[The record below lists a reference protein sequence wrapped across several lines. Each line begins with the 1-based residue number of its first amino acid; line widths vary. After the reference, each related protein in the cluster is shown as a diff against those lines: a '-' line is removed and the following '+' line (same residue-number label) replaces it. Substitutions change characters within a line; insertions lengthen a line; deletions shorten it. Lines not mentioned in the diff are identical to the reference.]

1 MIYASPPVLSTPM
14 RDRALTV
21 LVRGFDAKYIDE
33 DELLQHMAK
42 VGTVERVKIV
52 VKEGDG
58 RDHAFVDYFKEDAAT
73 RAVAGL
79 NYSKICTHSKAIF
92 TLRVYPR
99 NTSVCAGG
107 QRTVESAL
115 SAANTRPSTPP
126 AQQKQEPRNLS
137 VADVTARL
145 LSVKVSGFDAGLL
158 GEDELIEHMR
168 SVGTV
173 ERVKIVDKNGSG
185 DHAFVWYLIEEAAK
199 RAVAVLNDST
209 VCTRSQAIFT
219 LRVWIPSEWQ
229 RVGGHGSG
237 GGGGFSTLSTPPKPP
252 TQVVEAALG
261 ELGVHNASLA
271 ADVRVAVQRFHQQK
285 DVQVNSELSSVRSG
299 ASSPTA
305 TGKAVGMEA
314 PLEEDDS
321 LNDDTFGGGG
331 ADWTQESHDAMV
343 VISERSNISS
353 NASTASAATTLAAEV
368 VDTEKLATWSAQD
381 DTWRMP
387 TDIETWSAHDVGGFC
402 KAIGLSAEIYK
413 EIVDNLVDGKMLAE
427 ITDEELIS
435 EIKMKPLQIKRLR
448 RELKELHA

>member
-21 LVRGFDAKYIDE
+21 LVRGFDAKLIGE

-58 RDHAFVDYFKEDAAT
+58 RDHAFVDYFKEDAAK

-79 NYSKICTHSKAIF
+79 NFSKICTHSKAIF

-99 NTSVCAGG
+99 NTSVCAGRS
-107 QRTVESAL
+107 QPVDSAL

-126 AQQKQEPRNLS
+126 AQQKQEHRNLS

-173 ERVKIVDKNGSG
+173 ERVKIVDKNGHG

-199 RAVAVLNDST
+199 RAVAILNDT
-209 VCTRSQAIFT
+209 TICTRSQAIFT

-252 TQVVEAALG
+252 APVVEAALG

-299 ASSPTA
+299 ASTPTA
-305 TGKAVGMEA
+305 TG
-314 PLEEDDS
+314 
-321 LNDDTFGGGG
+321 
-331 ADWTQESHDAMV
+331 
-343 VISERSNISS
+343 
-353 NASTASAATTLAAEV
+353 
-368 VDTEKLATWSAQD
+368 
-381 DTWRMP
+381 
-387 TDIETWSAHDVGGFC
+387 
-402 KAIGLSAEIYK
+402 
-413 EIVDNLVDGKMLAE
+413 
-427 ITDEELIS
+427 DEW
-435 EIKMKPLQIKRLR
+435 
-448 RELKELHA
+448 